1 MLAGLRLSARE
12 KGFGRWLS
20 AFPVR
25 HWGGRRGARRPQTW
39 QLVPV
44 TSPQISVLLENG
56 WMFSGIRLIRGD
68 SQTPTGKRGH
78 RRNRLPSSEP
88 GPGSLPCPS
97 GAKPECQLG
106 DEAPSRNVVV
116 NYAINPTSNNIKLVF
131 TPITPTG
138 KLFSDLSALEA
149 KIFPLIS
156 SLN

>member
-1 MLAGLRLSARE
+1 MDGCSVGYGSSVVTHRR
-12 KGFGRWLS
+12 
-20 AFPVR
+20 
-25 HWGGRRGARRPQTW
+25 RRGN
-39 QLVPV
+39 V
-44 TSPQISVLLENG
+44 
-56 WMFSGIRLIRGD
+56 GIVGIDCLRVSRD
-68 SQTPTGKRGH
+68 
-78 RRNRLPSSEP
+78 
-88 GPGSLPCPS
+88 PGSLPCPS